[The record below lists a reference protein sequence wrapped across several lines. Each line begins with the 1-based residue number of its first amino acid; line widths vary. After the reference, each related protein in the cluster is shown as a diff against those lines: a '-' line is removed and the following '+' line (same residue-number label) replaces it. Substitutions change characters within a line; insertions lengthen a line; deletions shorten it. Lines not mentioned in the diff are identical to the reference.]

1 VAAPC
6 SRAPGD
12 VPDRPGNPDGA
23 LGLLGY
29 GQTPGI
35 TVETVAFTPRRVRI
49 GGRVTMT
56 FELKS
61 TSTRQQLLV
70 DVAVHF
76 VKARGVGA
84 PKVFKLGC
92 MTLGPRQLKTTFSLA
107 VHTTRVPRPGRH
119 DIDVVV
125 NGRAV

>member
-92 MTLGPRQLKTTFSLA
+92 MTLGPRQLKTRSRLPF
-107 VHTTRVPRPGRH
+107 TRRECRGPGGT
-119 DIDVVV
+119 ISTWS
-125 NGRAV
+125 